1 MPGKINAIF
10 DSDILINYSKEEINL
25 DIYFNS
31 YEKIYISVITYME
44 IFGYEFKNKNEENL
58 LKSIMEKIDTININ
72 EDIINKVIEVRKKF
86 KVKLPDAIIFAT
98 ATYLN
103 VDLITIN
110 KDDFSRLI

>member
-103 VDLITIN
+103 ADLITIN
-110 KDDFSRLI
+110 EDDFSRLI

>member
-31 YEKIYISVITYME
+31 YEKINISVITYME

-103 VDLITIN
+103 ADLITIN
-110 KDDFSRLI
+110 EDDFSRLI

>member
-58 LKSIMEKIDTININ
+58 LKSIMEEIDTININ

-103 VDLITIN
+103 ADLITRN
-110 KDDFSRLI
+110 EDYFSRLT

>member
-25 DIYFNS
+25 DNYFNN
-31 YEKIYISVITYME
+31 YEKIFISVITYME
-44 IFGYEFKNKNEENL
+44 IFGYEFKNKNEEIL
-58 LKSIMEKIDTININ
+58 LNKIMEKIDTININ
-72 EDIINKVIEVRKKF
+72 EDIISKVIEVRKNF

-103 VDLITIN
+103 ADLITIN
-110 KDDFSRLI
+110 EDDFRKLI